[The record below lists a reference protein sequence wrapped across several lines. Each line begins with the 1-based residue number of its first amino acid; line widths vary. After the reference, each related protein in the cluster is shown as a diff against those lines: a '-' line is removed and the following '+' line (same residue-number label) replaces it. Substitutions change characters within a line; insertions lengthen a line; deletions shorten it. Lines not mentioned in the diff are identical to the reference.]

1 MKLSQVELILV
12 VLVIVYVAFF
22 THPVPQFITAVFK
35 SPVGHALALGAILYV
50 TVYESLV
57 VAIFLAIAYIMTNTQ
72 VTEYMEAKPEAKAVA
87 KPEPAQPSSSGV
99 PKPEMKSMIEKLI
112 KGDTRLPQVSQKKG
126 GEVKKVGESVPPKGS
141 HPKSL
146 ETFASF

>member
-1 MKLSQVELILV
+1 MKLSQVELVLV

-22 THPVPQFITAVFK
+22 THPVPRFIAAIFK

-57 VAIFLAIAYIMTNTQ
+57 VAIFLAIAYIMTNAQ
-72 VTEYMEAKPEAKAVA
+72 VTEYMETKPDTKE
-87 KPEPAQPSSSGV
+87 EPKQPSSSGV
-99 PKPEMKSMIEKLI
+99 PKTEMKGMIEKMI
-112 KGDTRLPQVSQKKG
+112 KGSNYMVPEVQKKG
-126 GEVKKVGESVPPKGS
+126 AEVKKMPETAPPKGS
-141 HPKSL
+141 HTKSL

>member
-72 VTEYMEAKPEAKAVA
+72 VTEYMEAKPE
-87 KPEPAQPSSSGV
+87 PAQPSSSGV
-99 PKPEMKSMIEKLI
+99 PMPEMKSMIEKLI

-126 GEVKKVGESVPPKGS
+126 AEVKKLGESVPPKGS

>member
-22 THPVPQFITAVFK
+22 THPVPQFITALFK

-72 VTEYMEAKPEAKAVA
+72 VTEYMEAKPAAKPEA

-99 PKPEMKSMIEKLI
+99 PMPEMKSMIEKMI

-126 GEVKKVGESVPPKGS
+126 AEVKKVGETAPPKGS

>member
-72 VTEYMEAKPEAKAVA
+72 VTEYMEAKPAAKPEA

-99 PKPEMKSMIEKLI
+99 PMPEMKSMIEKMI

-126 GEVKKVGESVPPKGS
+126 AEVKKLGESAPPKGS

>member
-72 VTEYMEAKPEAKAVA
+72 VTEYMEAKPE
-87 KPEPAQPSSSGV
+87 PAQPSSSGV
-99 PKPEMKSMIEKLI
+99 PMPEMKSMIEKMI

-126 GEVKKVGESVPPKGS
+126 AEVKKLGESVPPKGS

>member
-1 MKLSQVELILV
+1 MKLSEVELILV

-22 THPVPQFITAVFK
+22 THPIPHFIASMFK

-57 VAIFLAIAYIMTNTQ
+57 VGIFLAIAYVMTTTQ
-72 VTEYMEAKPEAKAVA
+72 VTEYMENKPEPKVEPKQPESSGVA
-87 KPEPAQPSSSGV
+87 KPVA
-99 PKPEMKSMIEKLI
+99 KSMLEKMM
-112 KGDTRLPQVSQKKG
+112 KGDMRLPSESQKKG
-126 GEVKKVGESVPPKGS
+126 TEVKKMPEVSVPKGS
-141 HPKSL
+141 HTKSL

>member
-72 VTEYMEAKPEAKAVA
+72 VTEYMEAKPEAKA
-87 KPEPAQPSSSGV
+87 EPAQPSSSGV
-99 PKPEMKSMIEKLI
+99 PMPEMKSMIEKMI

-126 GEVKKVGESVPPKGS
+126 AEVKKVGESAPPKGS

>member
-99 PKPEMKSMIEKLI
+99 PMPEMKSMIEKMI

-126 GEVKKVGESVPPKGS
+126 AEVKKLGESVPPKGS